1 MIWMKE
7 DAVMEKKRMFLLM
20 LSMSF
25 IYKSMLN
32 SPGWLLTLKSAQI
45 SQSAGIPIGRLPS
58 STNNALYMSQKPRS
72 PRKHNIELVSSR
84 LSVLLLTWSLYYSFY
99 GARSCW
105 KDRTRCKRQLLAFY
119 ALHVT
124 ELRRTWSRF
133 EYVRSGCSVEVST
146 THLWRNQSDSPTSY

>member
-1 MIWMKE
+1 MKA

-45 SQSAGIPIGRLPS
+45 SQSAGIPVGRLPS
-58 STNNALYMSQKPRS
+58 STNNALCISQKPRT
-72 PRKHNIELVSSR
+72 PRKHINELVSSR
-84 LSVLLLTWSLYYSFY
+84 LSDLLSTCSLYYSFY
-99 GARSCW
+99 YARSCW
-105 KDRTRCKRQLLAFY
+105 KDRTRCKGQLLAFH

-124 ELRRTWSRF
+124 ELRGT
-133 EYVRSGCSVEVST
+133 
-146 THLWRNQSDSPTSY
+146 